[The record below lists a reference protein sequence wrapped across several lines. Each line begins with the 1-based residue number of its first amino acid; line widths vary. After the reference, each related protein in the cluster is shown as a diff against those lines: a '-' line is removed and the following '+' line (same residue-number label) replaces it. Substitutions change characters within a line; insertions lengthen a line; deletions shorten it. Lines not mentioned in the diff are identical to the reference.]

1 MGRGRLALW
10 VLTAA
15 LTVGLAVSTLAASSG
30 AGDCSPGLDQGP
42 GDAVC
47 YALVRTLATR
57 VGVMAAAATAILVLT
72 MVGLARTDVP
82 RLDEDR

>member
-1 MGRGRLALW
+1 MSRGRLALW

-15 LTVGLAVSTLAASSG
+15 LGVGLAVAAVAATSG
-30 AGDCSPGLDQGP
+30 AGDCASGIDQGA

-57 VGVMAAAATAILVLT
+57 VGVMAAAVTAMLVLT
-72 MVGLARTDVP
+72 MVGLARTSVP
-82 RLDEDR
+82 GADEDR